1 MVWRVHP
8 FFKHLGIWG
17 VVCVCPGTA
26 WTLRLEEAQGAMQPV
41 AVSVVQEAQPSTYGV
56 LSVVPLAP
64 PPSEK
69 QASVSTGAV
78 FVEKRVV
85 EEPAPVLMRGC
96 PWKVRAVLHGERSSA
111 VFVVAGESRIVHVGT
126 TLSWKGQKARVVK
139 MGRSEVWL
147 HYRDEKV
154 RCVLS

>member
-1 MVWRVHP
+1 
-8 FFKHLGIWG
+8 
-17 VVCVCPGTA
+17 
-26 WTLRLEEAQGAMQPV
+26 MQPV

-111 VFVVAGESRIVHVGT
+111 VFGNHAFLEGPKSTCGENGAFGSMVALQG
-126 TLSWKGQKARVVK
+126 
-139 MGRSEVWL
+139 
-147 HYRDEKV
+147 
-154 RCVLS
+154 